1 MGKASLLVSL
11 AKPPN
16 KAMMGFDTKVSPNRL
31 ASRISVSGLGAP
43 FWKDVVVGL
52 KKDSHASLGAVG
64 DVVGRPSFDR
74 DFATVPWM
82 LDLEGFSV
90 VGDRG
95 ELGLSILDDVFF
107 LEAFDS
113 ILEGGPTLVVRGRD
127 AFLFPEIGCP
137 SGVVEDI
144 EDFDASSPVISPSK
158 AICELVVDSLQV
170 VSVFSSS
177 INQLGIRGSYEFGS
191 FHPSVAGDGLG
202 SLPPRLGCLVLSED
216 GGVAQHQLVDLAVG
230 LDASSSDVFV
240 PDVLLRRRGHPKNVK
255 RCCKPRQVPPTIGV
269 DSVVV
274 DVGGPSSSAIM
285 PLVNQS
291 YANHLEV
298 SKADAMRSLPTPPL
312 RSSCSRRNGLIRGRR
327 NVRARN

>member
-177 INQLGIRGSYEFGS
+177 INQLGIRGIIFNDN
-191 FHPSVAGDGLG
+191 SVGAV
-202 SLPPRLGCLVLSED
+202 LVT
-216 GGVAQHQLVDLAVG
+216 
-230 LDASSSDVFV
+230 F
-240 PDVLLRRRGHPKNVK
+240 
-255 RCCKPRQVPPTIGV
+255 
-269 DSVVV
+269 
-274 DVGGPSSSAIM
+274 
-285 PLVNQS
+285 
-291 YANHLEV
+291 
-298 SKADAMRSLPTPPL
+298 MRSLFFREGKVVMALPFDIRVPMSFL
-312 RSSCSRRNGLIRGRR
+312 RSSPDVFLMDS
-327 NVRARN
+327 